1 MAAFAEGFLVR
12 TKGPSAAVAA
22 LFAVSAVVAQ
32 NAKPPQ
38 QPPQKPADADLSSPA
53 PRDPGRFD
61 PKRPIEQ
68 ELRTTVRDGFTFG
81 AVGDCIISRPLS
93 QYADRDE
100 AFAAILKVLSQ
111 STTLYGNMETSIL
124 DIRYFKGYPFS
135 WAGDWTLRAEP
146 GVARDLFKMGFR
158 VMSRA
163 NNHAE
168 DWGIEGLRETSQWLD
183 EAGIVHAG
191 AGEDLGLARM
201 ARYFESSKGRVAIV
215 SMASTF
221 RPESAALEPFGATP
235 GRPGISGLHLRQI
248 AVVPPDVMTALAK
261 MQPQLITLHE
271 ERPAKPDPKA
281 PAGPP
286 KTLSMLG
293 QEFELGDKAQ
303 YRYEMDQTD
312 LADILRAIRLGKEH
326 SDFLVA
332 TIHAHECSTCDFPA
346 LPAAFLK
353 DLSHAAI
360 RAGADAFAATGIH
373 HLGPI
378 EVYEGRPV
386 FYGLANFFWSDIQE
400 PLPQDLY
407 QRNGEKLGRAFQFP
421 GRATD
426 ADLSNVL
433 NVGGFSNDETFETII
448 AQSRFEHGRLAE
460 LRIYPVDLGYGLKLT
475 ESGIPRLASAEK
487 GLKILQRLQKL
498 SAPYGTTI
506 EIEDSPEFHKVGVIR
521 VPAQ

>member
-1 MAAFAEGFLVR
+1 VR
-12 TKGPSAAVAA
+12 AKHICGILAA
-22 LFAVSAVVAQ
+22 LLLAAALAMARAQ
-32 NAKPPQ
+32 NPGPLPTQ
-38 QPPQKPADADLSSPA
+38 QRPGETGNPTPTDPA
-53 PRDPGRFD
+53 RFD

-68 ELRTTVRDGFTFG
+68 EVRTSVRDGFTLG

-93 QYADRDE
+93 QYAERDE
-100 AFAAILKVLSQ
+100 PFATILKILGQ
-111 STTLYGNMETSIL
+111 STALYGNMETSIL
-124 DIRYFKGYPFS
+124 DIRGFKGYPFS

-146 GVARDLFKMGFR
+146 DVARDLAKMGFR

-168 DWGIEGLRETSQWLD
+168 DWGIEGMRETSQWLD
-183 EAGIVHAG
+183 AAGITHAG
-191 AGEDLGLARM
+191 SGEDLGIARM

-215 SMASTF
+215 SMASTY
-221 RPESAALEPFGATP
+221 RPESGALAPLGATP
-235 GRPGISGLHLRQI
+235 GRPGISGLRLRQI
-248 AVVPPDVMTALAK
+248 AVVPADVMAALAK
-261 MQPQLITLHE
+261 MQPELVALHE
-271 ERPAKPDPKA
+271 ERPAKQKADGKA
-281 PAGPP
+281 PSGPP
-286 KTLSMLG
+286 AKLSMFG
-293 QEFELGDKAQ
+293 QDFELGEKTG

-312 LADILRAIRLGKEH
+312 LADILKSIRLGKEH

-332 TIHAHECSTCDFPA
+332 TIHSHECSTCDPPA
-346 LPAAFLK
+346 LPAGFLR

-360 RAGADAFAATGIH
+360 RAGADAFVTTGIH

-400 PLPQDLY
+400 PLPADLY
-407 QRNGEKLGRAFQFP
+407 QRNREKLEKAFQFP

-433 NVGGFSNDETFETII
+433 NVGSFSNDETFETIV

-460 LRIYPVDLGYGLKLT
+460 LRLYPVDLGYGLKLT

-487 GLKILQRLQKL
+487 GLKILNRLQAL

-506 EIEDSPEFHKVGVIR
+506 LIEDTTEFRKVGVIR
-521 VPAQ
+521 VAVQ